1 VVRVSKVASDYWAD
15 VMSYFRI
22 VLLIKHP
29 NIDPGFITSKLKLEP
44 FSTSKAGEPR
54 RTPKGTSLPG
64 TWQDSSWNHIF
75 KYEGDVRLF
84 DEIERLLGQLSLHKD
99 LFHKITSEG
108 GHAEI
113 YSQLP
118 GEIHHGSSATPSL
131 LMQIAELGLH
141 LGVEVFPDWGEESVV
156 PSKGVTKSRSKKRR
170 SAGKRRQ

>member
-1 VVRVSKVASDYWAD
+1 
-15 VMSYFRI
+15 MTYFGI
-22 VLLIKHP
+22 VLLIKHQ
-29 NIDPGFITSKLKLEP
+29 NIDPRLITSVLKLKP
-44 FSTSKAGEPR
+44 FRSWKAGEPK
-54 RTPKGTSLPG
+54 RTPKGTLLPG
-64 TWQDSSWNHIF
+64 TWQDSSWNHVF
-75 KYEGDVRLF
+75 KYKGDVRLF
-84 DEIERLLGQLSLHKD
+84 DKIERLLGQLSLHKD

-113 YSQLP
+113 YLQLP

-156 PSKGVTKSRSKKRR
+156 PSKSVTKPRSKKRR